1 MGFYDL
7 KVTAR
12 DGSEVS
18 MKDYENKV
26 VLVVN
31 TATGCGFTPH
41 YKPLEEMYEKY
52 HDRGFEI
59 IDVPCNQFAGQTPGT
74 DDEIHE
80 FCTLK
85 YNTQFPQ
92 MKKSDVNGEN
102 AIELFKYLKSQKT
115 FEGFGKGPKAVAM
128 SAMLKKIDKDYKNNS
143 EIKWNFTKFIVNR
156 KGEVV
161 ARFEPTADMKYVD
174 KFVENLINEVEE
186 TMSKY
191 DCLKL
196 ENQLCFPLYACAKA
210 VTRHYKPLLDEF
222 DLTYTQ
228 YITMMVM
235 WEKKSASVKE
245 IGECLYL
252 DSGTLTPLINKLE
265 SKGYIE
271 KHRSDDDARGVV
283 VTITEAGKKLRDKM
297 VKVPNAMGGC
307 VALSVEEAGELYTL
321 LYKILNH
328 FDEIDAE

>member
-1 MGFYDL
+1 MNFYDL

-161 ARFEPTADMKYVD
+161 ARFEPTADMKDVA
-174 KFVENLINEVEE
+174 KFVDNLMQE
-186 TMSKY
+186 
-191 DCLKL
+191 
-196 ENQLCFPLYACAKA
+196 
-210 VTRHYKPLLDEF
+210 
-222 DLTYTQ
+222 
-228 YITMMVM
+228 
-235 WEKKSASVKE
+235 
-245 IGECLYL
+245 
-252 DSGTLTPLINKLE
+252 
-265 SKGYIE
+265 
-271 KHRSDDDARGVV
+271 
-283 VTITEAGKKLRDKM
+283 
-297 VKVPNAMGGC
+297 
-307 VALSVEEAGELYTL
+307 
-321 LYKILNH
+321 
-328 FDEIDAE
+328 